1 MLRPDLLASENWIET
16 SKSFEAEL
24 RGGARLIIGGS
35 ENPPARP
42 AGRADVTAQGMQDGR
57 HACPFYGGGDG

>member
-24 RGGARLIIGGS
+24 RGGG